1 MRSNF
6 ATHLVVNLLHGRYA
20 STMYV
25 SVINFKKICGIK
37 HLLCLNIMQTIK
49 SYFNIF
55 FSCDNNDEWF
65 LPTLLVY
72 SIVNQF
78 QNKANAPTRTVHV
91 SSTQPSSKYVLFTYL
106 RLIRKCTFPNT
117 FDLDKH
123 MKWLICYC
131 MKSLYY

>member
-1 MRSNF
+1 
-6 ATHLVVNLLHGRYA
+6 
-20 STMYV
+20 
-25 SVINFKKICGIK
+25 
-37 HLLCLNIMQTIK
+37 MQTIK

-55 FSCDNNDEWF
+55 FSCDNNADEWF

-72 SIVNQF
+72 SIVSQF

-131 MKSLYY
+131 M